1 MERFALQKLIDWKD
15 SRYRKPLIL
24 RGARQVGKTWLLKEF
39 GKTCYENI
47 AYFNFDEHEEYKQF
61 FENTKDIRRIL
72 DNLTFA
78 SGSEINPGSTLIIF
92 DEIQEC
98 PKALN
103 TLKYFYENANEYH
116 VVCAG
121 SLLGISL
128 AKPSSFPVGM
138 VNFLNIYPMTFTEFL
153 LACGNIN
160 LKNYLDCINII
171 EEIPDAFFNP
181 LCEKLKIYF
190 VTGGM
195 PEVVRRWAE
204 EKRVEGVQETLSDII
219 SSYEKDFA
227 KHTDTKD
234 IPKINMIWKSVPS
247 QLAKENKKFLYKVVK
262 EGARAREYEDALDW
276 LCEADLLTKIFRISK
291 PGLPLSA
298 YDDLSAFKIYL
309 MDVGILRKVVSLA
322 PSAITEGNRL
332 FTEFKGALTENF
344 ILQSLKP
351 EFEVTPRYWA
361 TDNPKY
367 EVDFVIQRE
376 NDIIPIE
383 VKSSTDKNNTSLRKF
398 KEIFSSEY
406 EDKQLLRIRFSLR
419 NLCLDKDVLN
429 IPLFMADYTNR
440 LISLA
445 KKNNNTLP

>member
-160 LKNYLDCINII
+160 LKNYLDSINII

-291 PGLPLSA
+291 PALPLSA

-406 EDKQLLRIRFSLR
+406 EDKQLLRVRFSLR

>member
-160 LKNYLDCINII
+160 LKKYLDSINII

-291 PGLPLSA
+291 PALPLSA